1 MIRAINN
8 DIVINKKAKNIY
20 IYIYIYK
27 MSILQIVF
35 FH

>member
-8 DIVINKKAKNIY
+8 DIVINKKAKYIY

>member
-20 IYIYIYK
+20 IYK